1 MPRRAGPDRKPEINP
16 DVLGY
21 IFEKYI
27 NQKQM
32 GAYYT
37 KEDITGYIARNTII
51 PFILDRVAETCKVAF
66 GPKGTAWKLLAA
78 DPDRYL
84 YPAMRHGVIDAD
96 GSVLRLPKEIA
107 AGLKDVTKRGSWNSA
122 AASPYALPTETWRE
136 HIARR
141 ERCLEVR
148 DTLRSGSVTS
158 ANDLVTFNLD
168 IRQFAEDIIVGCEG
182 PDSLRALW
190 REIEKITVLDPT
202 CGSGAFLFAALEILQ
217 PLYQACLNRMQALID
232 DADATGHKEAMPKE
246 RETLARIAE
255 HHKNTDYFILKSI
268 IINNLYGVDIMEE
281 ATEICRLRLFL
292 KLVAQVDSSLTT
304 ADIEPLPDIDFN
316 IRAGN
321 ALVGYPRLGDVSD
334 LQGQLPYAA
343 KERARIDDLAD
354 RANRA
359 YESFRRQQIEL
370 RAGPADIARG
380 KDDLANRLL
389 ALEGDLN
396 KYLAGEF
403 GVSLGKTERLRE
415 WIESHKPFH
424 WAIDFYAIMN
434 GGGFDVVIGNPPYVE
449 YETITK
455 QYSVRGYDTL
465 PCGNLYAYTLERAA
479 DVASERGRCGMI
491 VPVSSICTAGYKTLQ
506 RVLADHGSLV
516 VSNFNDRPG
525 KLFDGL
531 EHIRLSIIL
540 LQRTPA
546 QRRYYSTT
554 YRRWATAYRQHLFDT
569 MVFCDVTAEQVS
581 GALPKVGTS
590 FELSILKKLHRQ
602 KERLGARVQRGAR
615 HKIYYTRK
623 LSGFV
628 QILDF
633 IPSITNADGESR
645 NPSDLKDLAFAT
657 AAERDCFLAVLN
669 SSLFYWFIVVMSDC
683 RNLNKREVENAPF
696 DFESAGKETRSELSR
711 LSTRLSSDI
720 RKHSQVRTMNYKKWG
735 TLNIQCTFPKCSK
748 AIIDQIDE
756 VLGQHSGLLP
766 DEIDFILNFD
776 YKFRMGDD
784 EENTK

>member
-1 MPRRAGPDRKPEINP
+1 MFEFFDDFRWCLDEQDRTGDEAERERKPEINP

-84 YPAMRHGVIDAD
+84 YPVMRHGVIDAD

-202 CGSGAFLFAALEILQ
+202 CGSGAFLFAALEIL
-217 PLYQACLNRMQALID
+217 
-232 DADATGHKEAMPKE
+232 
-246 RETLARIAE
+246 
-255 HHKNTDYFILKSI
+255 
-268 IINNLYGVDIMEE
+268 
-281 ATEICRLRLFL
+281 RLRLFL

-645 NPSDLKDLAFAT
+645 NPSELKDLAFAT